1 MAAAA
6 AESASRAGDATRMR
20 SSGGAGADSGARVRA
35 AARRRRRAQHARA
48 YGGRPQHRATAAALR
63 RRLRRRAGLSST
75 PSARSRALPRPVAPC
90 SGGRGDHAG
99 GAQNWTRPAPT
110 APLLGAPRPRQ
121 PQPRARP
128 PSRRRLAPLLLV
140 TAVLLLLSV
149 SHELSVRVKVV
160 GAMAAPP
167 RGLPSGQLPPMPA
180 LDAALRQKMRGPT
193 VYSNWVIPGRVMV
206 GAYPGMLDDKLND
219 KSLRVFLKLGID
231 TFCCLQAEVDNSLA
245 ERIWRT
251 GRAIV
256 CSGGGAPMRCAQ
268 PVAGEDKND
277 GRRHS
282 CWQAKGCARTSS
294 TLNASARRLCSG
306 GTRLLL
312 TATWYVCVCARPNA
326 LSSARTHTRA
336 RTTRRADARPPLPS
350 DKHSPCLSAC
360 DSALC
365 PCGAPVCYTRTH
377 ARAHTHTRAGEHIP
391 HTHMICAG

>member
-1 MAAAA
+1 
-6 AESASRAGDATRMR
+6 
-20 SSGGAGADSGARVRA
+20 
-35 AARRRRRAQHARA
+35 
-48 YGGRPQHRATAAALR
+48 
-63 RRLRRRAGLSST
+63 
-75 PSARSRALPRPVAPC
+75 
-90 SGGRGDHAG
+90 
-99 GAQNWTRPAPT
+99 
-110 APLLGAPRPRQ
+110 
-121 PQPRARP
+121 
-128 PSRRRLAPLLLV
+128 
-140 TAVLLLLSV
+140 
-149 SHELSVRVKVV
+149 
-160 GAMAAPP
+160 
-167 RGLPSGQLPPMPA
+167 MPA

-245 ERIWRT
+245 ERVWRT

-312 TATWYVCVCARPNA
+312 TATWYVCVRAPKRAIQCAHA
-326 LSSARTHTRA
+326 HARTHHTPRGCSPP
-336 RTTRRADARPPLPS
+336 PPLRQALA
-350 DKHSPCLSAC
+350 LSL
-360 DSALC
+360 S
-365 PCGAPVCYTRTH
+365 V
-377 ARAHTHTRAGEHIP
+377 
-391 HTHMICAG
+391 